1 MPAVP
6 VTTVPPVPP
15 QDWLDWHRPYDVPD
29 SALQRRL
36 QLVQAEI
43 RATLD
48 RSPEGPL
55 RAISFCAGQGRDL
68 LGALSGHPRRADVR
82 ARLVELDP
90 RNAELARRAAADAS
104 LPGVEAVV
112 DDAART
118 GAYRGAV
125 PAELVLVCGVFGN
138 ISDADIAHTVDYLP
152 HLCAPAATVIW
163 TRHRLEPDLT
173 PTIRRWFEEA
183 GFHEL
188 AFHAPAKTHW
198 SVGVH
203 RLAVEPRPLVS
214 GIQLFRFL
222 R

>member
-1 MPAVP
+1 MPTP
-6 VTTVPPVPP
+6 
-15 QDWLDWHRPYDVPD
+15 DWLEWHRPYDVPD
-29 SALQRRL
+29 SALRRRL

-55 RAISFCAGQGRDL
+55 RAISLCAGQGRDL

-90 RNAELARRAAADAS
+90 RNVELARRAAADAGFG
-104 LPGVEAVV
+104 GVEVV
-112 DDAART
+112 ADDAART
-118 GAYRGAV
+118 DAYRGAV

-138 ISDADIAHTVDYLP
+138 ISDADIARTVAYLP

-163 TRHRLEPDLT
+163 TRHRLEPDRT
-173 PTIRRWFEEA
+173 PTIRGWFEQA
-183 GFHEL
+183 GFEEL
-188 AFHAPAKTHW
+188 TFHAPARTHV

-203 RLAVEPRPLVS
+203 RLAADPLPLV
-214 GIQLFRFL
+214 GGTHLFRFL